1 MFSGLYAGFA
11 ELPASA
17 SNGRRLLVMGILK
30 DKVAIVTGG
39 YSGIGRGISEALRS
53 EGAEVVIADINID
66 NEKLLETRGKFTLI
80 DVDVSK
86 KQQIESLVETVMSK
100 FSRIDILINNAG
112 ICEVCPIED
121 VSEEQWDRM
130 LGVNLK
136 GPFFACQAVTSI
148 MKRQKYGKIINVS
161 SIAARTGGLLVGS
174 HYACSKAGVEC
185 LTRCLAKTLAPYGVN
200 VNSVAPA
207 ITKTRMVDDFSCE
220 QQENVVKGIPMGR
233 LGSVSD
239 IAETVLFLVSDV
251 SSFITGQTIHV
262 NGGSLML

>member
-1 MFSGLYAGFA
+1 MDL
-11 ELPASA
+11 
-17 SNGRRLLVMGILK
+17 LK

-39 YSGIGRGISEALRS
+39 YSGIGRGISEALRR

-66 NEKLLETRGKFTLI
+66 DEKLQETRGQFTLI

-86 KQQIESLVETVMSK
+86 KPQIESLVGTIMSK
-100 FSRIDILINNAG
+100 FSRIDILVNNAG

-130 LGVNLK
+130 LAVNLK
-136 GPFFACQAVTSI
+136 GPFFAGQAVMPI
-148 MKRQKYGKIINVS
+148 MKRQKYGKIINIS

-185 LTRCLAKTLAPYGVN
+185 LTRCLAKSLAPYGVN
-200 VNSVAPA
+200 VNTVSPA
-207 ITKTRMVDDFSCE
+207 ITETRMVDDFSVE

-233 LGSVSD
+233 LGSVED
-239 IAETVLFLVSDV
+239 IAETVLFLASDA
-251 SSFITGQTIHV
+251 SGFITGQTIPV